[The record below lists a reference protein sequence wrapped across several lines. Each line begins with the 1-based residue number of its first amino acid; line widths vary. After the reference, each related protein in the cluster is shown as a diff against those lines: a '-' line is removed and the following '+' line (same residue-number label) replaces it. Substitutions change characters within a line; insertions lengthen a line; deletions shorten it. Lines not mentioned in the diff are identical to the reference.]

1 MVSMEKLRCL
11 MTRWVVL
18 TLLLLSPTV
27 GFANDIIPASRAREF
42 SDKMITVEGTVT
54 TTRKDGRNTFLAFGP
69 AATPELSIA
78 ITPPLLLSE
87 FPPHPERFYQGKTLR
102 VTGRVYII
110 RGHPEMLISAAD
122 RIEVVSDNEPAG
134 IREALRPHPSSSSSP
149 SPHSTTPPP
158 LPRELV
164 TGQETKLLDLRPS
177 PPLAAATSASRS
189 PDACSEAQGLWK
201 QVSQDLVPHLRAYT
215 ACLEK
220 ASLGCD
226 PEGEKVALGMLAVQQ
241 AQKRVKSTC
250 R

>member
-1 MVSMEKLRCL
+1 MEKLRCL
-11 MTRWVVL
+11 MTRRTVL
-18 TLLLLSPTV
+18 TLLLLLPTV
-27 GFANDIIPASRAREF
+27 GFANDIIPTSRAREF
-42 SDKMITVEGTVT
+42 TDKMITVEGTVT
-54 TTRKDGRNTFLAFGP
+54 TTRKDGRNTFLTFGP
-69 AATPELSIA
+69 AAIPDLSVA

-87 FPPHPERFYQGKTLR
+87 FPPHPEKFYQGKTLR

-110 RGHPEMLISAAD
+110 RDHPEMLISAAD

-134 IREALRPHPSSSSSP
+134 IREALRPQSSSTSPLSSP
-149 SPHSTTPPP
+149 STTPPP

-164 TGQETKLLDLRPS
+164 TGPETKLLDLRPS
-177 PPLAAATSASRS
+177 TPLAAAPSASRL

-201 QVSQDLVPHLRAYT
+201 QVSQDLVPRLRAYT

-241 AQKRVKSTC
+241 AQKRVKMTC

>member
-1 MVSMEKLRCL
+1 MEKLHCL
-11 MTRWVVL
+11 MTRRAML
-18 TLLLLSPTV
+18 TLLLLFPTV
-27 GFANDIIPASRAREF
+27 GFANDIIPTSRAREF
-42 SDKMITVEGTVT
+42 TDKMITVEGTVT
-54 TTRKDGRNTFLAFGP
+54 ATRKDGRNTFLTFGP
-69 AATPELSIA
+69 AAIPDLSVA

-87 FPPHPERFYQGKTLR
+87 FPPHPEKFYQGKTLR

-110 RGHPEMLISAAD
+110 RDHPEMLISAAD

-134 IREALRPHPSSSSSP
+134 IREALRPQPSSTSPLSSP
-149 SPHSTTPPP
+149 STAPPP

-164 TGQETKLLDLRPS
+164 TGPETKLLDLRPS
-177 PPLAAATSASRS
+177 TPLAAAPSTSRL

-215 ACLEK
+215 VCLEK

-241 AQKRVKSTC
+241 AQKRVKMTC